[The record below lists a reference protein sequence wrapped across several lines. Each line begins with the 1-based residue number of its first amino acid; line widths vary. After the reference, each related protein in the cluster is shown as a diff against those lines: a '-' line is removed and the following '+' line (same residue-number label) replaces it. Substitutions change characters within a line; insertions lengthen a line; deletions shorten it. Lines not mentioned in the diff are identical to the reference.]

1 MEFRTLGETGCKV
14 SRLGIGLAQIG
25 AFRLL
30 EEKAVRR
37 LLLTALDLGIT
48 FFDTA
53 ASYGNSE
60 ELIGRAISNH
70 RKEFFLATKCGHWA
84 AEVPWTAKT
93 VRSHV
98 ERSLQRLRTDYLDL
112 VQLHSCGEDILEAG
126 HGNETARI
134 PTCGRNRGQRRIPDS
149 RAHRGR

>member
-25 AFRLL
+25 AFELS

-53 ASYGNSE
+53 ASYRNSE
-60 ELIGRAISNH
+60 ELIGRAISD
-70 RKEFFLATKCGHWA
+70 RPGLARFNDRGRSICKSYPHLGIDLCTKCVGVRNVIQKWA
-84 AEVPWTAKT
+84 QGVDGGVCRKRP
-93 VRSHV
+93 
-98 ERSLQRLRTDYLDL
+98 
-112 VQLHSCGEDILEAG
+112 
-126 HGNETARI
+126 
-134 PTCGRNRGQRRIPDS
+134 
-149 RAHRGR
+149 